1 MPAVSDASPLNVL
14 IRAGHVELL
23 PRLFGEILTPPA
35 VVAELSR
42 PVTPEVVRLFIS
54 TPPPWLR
61 VLPPSVLDHTLRL
74 GLGERE
80 AISLARERQ
89 MLLLVDD
96 RDARRAAIK
105 MGVRLVGTVGI
116 LEQAARLNLISLPD
130 ALAKIQATD
139 FRASRRLIDE
149 ALVRDAQRKQAA
161 DQS

>member
-42 PVTPEVVRLFIS
+42 PAMPEVVRLFIS

-61 VLPPSVLDHTLRL
+61 VLPPSVVDHTLRL

-96 RDARRAAIK
+96 RDARRAASK

-130 ALAKIQATD
+130 VLAKIQATD

-149 ALVRDAQRKQAA
+149 ALARDAQRKQAA